1 MKTLLSVAIAAT
13 ALVTAAGR
21 PAVAQA
27 RIEAFRQDLS
37 ATEIEAAQVVRTR
50 ALASSAYIWGI
61 PAFLNLRLASEF
73 KLARHAMSADEEPFG
88 GWMLVRNLSTPAI
101 ENAMPN
107 VDTLYG
113 ASFVLLD
120 RQGPVVLA
128 IPEVRDRYY
137 SVALHDAY
145 FNSFAVV
152 GTRDGGRAARIL
164 IVPPGWKG
172 ATPANIDR
180 VVEAPTNTIVLFQ
193 RVFTSGGDDVARAR
207 AVQDGI
213 RLAPVSGPERFARI
227 DTADFDFPSRL
238 RDTRDPLEFFRHV
251 NAYTA
256 HNAPTRDYAT
266 EIAAFR
272 EVGLGPA
279 ARLPETSSLRD
290 ALSAGARDG
299 KAIIDA
305 AISSDEYRNG
315 WRVPDPRGA
324 IAGPHALAQ
333 AVLQITQIGS
343 LPMREATYYVGRK
356 DAAGAPLDGRN
367 DYVLTFPAGALPP
380 VDKAGFWS
388 VTMYK
393 SSDTLLVANEIDR
406 YVVRPST
413 PGLRFDA
420 DGSLSIRLSH
430 TRPAQDA
437 SNWLPSPRDGFLI
450 VLRAYLPQQ
459 PILDGTW
466 FPPAVR
472 RGSQ

>member
-1 MKTLLSVAIAAT
+1 MNTLKTCILATGMFALAGALEAASRERVEDFRSNLNGEQIAA
-13 ALVTAAGR
+13 
-21 PAVAQA
+21 AQA
-27 RIEAFRQDLS
+27 
-37 ATEIEAAQVVRTR
+37 VRTR
-50 ALASSAYIWGI
+50 ALSSSAYIWGI
-61 PAFLNLRLASEF
+61 PPFLNLRLASEF
-73 KLARHAMSADEEPFG
+73 KLARRAMSVDEEPFA

-120 RQGPVVLA
+120 RQGPVVLS
-128 IPEVRDRYY
+128 IPEVRERYY

-172 ATPANIDR
+172 ETPANVDR
-180 VVEAPTNTIVLFQ
+180 VIEAPTNTIVLFQ

-207 AVQDGI
+207 GVQDGI
-213 RLAPVSGPERFARI
+213 RLAPVSGAERFSRI

-238 RDTRDPLEFFRHV
+238 RETRDPLDYFRLV
-251 NAYTA
+251 SAYTA
-256 HNAPTRDYAT
+256 HNAPAEDYAA
-266 EIAAFR
+266 EMAAFH
-272 EVGLGPA
+272 EVGLGPG
-279 ARLPETSSLRD
+279 ARLPEASALRD
-290 ALSAGARDG
+290 AVAAGARDG
-299 KAIIDA
+299 KSIIDA
-305 AISSDEYRNG
+305 TISSDEYRNG

-356 DAAGAPLDGRN
+356 DAAGATLDGRH

-406 YVVRPST
+406 YVIRPSA
-413 PGLRFDA
+413 PGLRFNA
-420 DGSLSIRLSH
+420 DGSLTIHLSYA
-430 TRPAQDA
+430 RPEREA
-437 SNWLPSPRDGFLI
+437 SNWLPSPKDGFLI

-459 PILDGTW
+459 PILDGAW
-466 FPPAVR
+466 FPPAVQR
-472 RGSQ
+472 LDQ